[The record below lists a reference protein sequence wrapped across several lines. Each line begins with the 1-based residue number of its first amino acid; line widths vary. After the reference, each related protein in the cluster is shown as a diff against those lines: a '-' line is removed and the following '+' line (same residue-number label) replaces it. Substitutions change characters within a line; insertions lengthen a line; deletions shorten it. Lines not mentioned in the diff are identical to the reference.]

1 MIRLY
6 FILISATVLSS
17 CAVNNR
23 MSKEYSKYKTMYKN
37 YILGH
42 CISEFNNLKPKTKEY
57 VPPDKIPIYNMQCSE
72 ELFVDGATVDTMF
85 SFIEKIRPILERRVS
100 IATETMGT
108 LNAIFPETDC
118 ITNEC
123 LKMYYSKELDKA
135 ASEYAKRRIK
145 NESNK
150 KVKR

>member
-17 CAVNNR
+17 CAVNHR
-23 MSKEYSKYKTMYKN
+23 MSKNFSKYKTIYKN

-57 VPPDKIPIYNMQCSE
+57 APNDKIPIYNMQCRE
-72 ELFVDGATVDTMF
+72 ELFVDGATVDTMYKL
-85 SFIEKIRPILERRVS
+85 IGKIRPILEKRVS

-108 LNAIFPETDC
+108 LETIFPETDC

-123 LKMYYSKELDKA
+123 LKMYHSKELDKA
-135 ASEYAKRRIK
+135 ASEYAKRKI
-145 NESNK
+145 NK
-150 KVKR
+150 DRSKP

>member
-1 MIRLY
+1 MRIY
-6 FILISATVLSS
+6 FILFSTMVLSS
-17 CAVNNR
+17 CTVNHK
-23 MSKEYSKYKTMYKN
+23 MSKDFLSYKNIYKN
-37 YILGH
+37 YIIGN

-57 VPPDKIPIYNMQCSE
+57 VPPDKIPIYSMKCSE
-72 ELFVDGATVDTMF
+72 ELFVDGATIDSMF
-85 SFIEKIRPILERRVS
+85 SLIEKIRPILEKRVS

-108 LNAIFPETDC
+108 LKTIFPETDC

-145 NESNK
+145 LDRNK
-150 KVKR
+150 NI